1 MHHQASEWSR
11 GRGDVIITHL
21 EYGIITI
28 LHLVGETIDATRAYH
43 RAQAGTLVRLVRG
56 VYVESESDIEAV
68 VLGHAMRIARYLH
81 PQRLPVVSECISV
94 GAGTGSTAVHHRP
107 RRNQR
112 TRIHTL
118 EIIQNVAPKDPST
131 ASAVIGDDLGELRVD
146 VSSPRQ
152 RFLEAFRLRSEH
164 ASSITPR
171 MRNRMAARLVEEY
184 VSPQVAADSVWGL
197 AKMNGW
203 FQEGKLAERFF
214 LHQPG
219 EATVPANRAALDLL
233 VFWHGELLGHL
244 THDGFEWRWKPQ
256 KGGGPALVRKTTPG
270 KLPLFIESLLP
281 EGWLAQI
288 LGEQRT

>member
-1 MHHQASEWSR
+1 M
-11 GRGDVIITHL
+11 
-21 EYGIITI
+21 
-28 LHLVGETIDATRAYH
+28 
-43 RAQAGTLVRLVRG
+43 RG

-68 VLGHAMRIARYLH
+68 VLGHAMRIARYLYPSAH
-81 PQRLPVVSECISV
+81 LSSASAFLLGPVPDRRLFI
-94 GAGTGSTAVHHRP
+94 TG

-118 EIIQNVAPKDPST
+118 KIIQNVAPKDPST

-171 MRNRMAARLVEEY
+171 MRNRMAARLVDEY
-184 VSPQVAADSVWGL
+184 GSPQVAADSIWAL
-197 AKMNGW
+197 AKKNGW
-203 FQEGKLAERFF
+203 YRDGELAERFF
-214 LHQPG
+214 LHQLG

-256 KGGGPALVRKTTPG
+256 KGGGPAHVREDTPG
-270 KLPLFIESLLP
+270 KLPPFIESLLP